1 MSLYYEKKLNREVL
15 KMHNFTYF
23 APTKLYFGKNVIENL
38 GSEIKALGDKVL
50 LVYGGGSI
58 KKTGI
63 YNVIKEQLQ
72 GCEVFELSGVDPNPR
87 VTSVNQGAAL
97 CKQHGIEVVL
107 AVGGG
112 SVMDCSK
119 AICAAAKYAGDDAWD
134 LVKNS
139 SLVKE
144 ALPLICVV
152 TIAATGSEFDCGGV
166 ISNLST
172 NEKMGL
178 VNPHLWPKVS
188 FIDPSYTCSV
198 SKYQTTAGSC
208 DIMSH
213 YMEQYFTTG
222 VNDIGDGFLETEL
235 KTVIKYTPAALEN
248 GNDYEAR
255 AHLMWAAT
263 LGCNRMTSLGNDP
276 SIFVCHAI
284 EHELSAFHDITH
296 GIGLAIITPKVMR
309 YILNDKSVNKLAQFA
324 HNVMHVENSGDAYA
338 DAKAGISALEKF
350 FASIGVPE
358 GLSNIGV
365 DDTHF
370 KAMAEH
376 ACAYNPLH
384 KAFIPLNESDV
395 EAILRQSL

>member
-1 MSLYYEKKLNREVL
+1 
-15 KMHNFTYF
+15 MHNFTYF

-63 YNVIKEQLQ
+63 YDVIKEQLQ

-87 VTSVNQGAAL
+87 VTTVNQGAAL

-107 AVGGG
+107 TVGGG

>member
-1 MSLYYEKKLNREVL
+1 
-15 KMHNFTYF
+15 MHNFTYF

-178 VNPHLWPKVS
+178 INPHLWPKVS

-263 LGCNRMTSLGNDP
+263 LGCNRMASLGNDP

-338 DAKAGISALEKF
+338 DAKAGISALEKT
-350 FASIGVPE
+350 I
-358 GLSNIGV
+358 
-365 DDTHF
+365 
-370 KAMAEH
+370 
-376 ACAYNPLH
+376 
-384 KAFIPLNESDV
+384 
-395 EAILRQSL
+395 

>member
-1 MSLYYEKKLNREVL
+1 
-15 KMHNFTYF
+15 MHNFTYF

-38 GSEIKALGDKVL
+38 GSEIKVLGDKVL

>member
-1 MSLYYEKKLNREVL
+1 M
-15 KMHNFTYF
+15 
-23 APTKLYFGKNVIENL
+23 
-38 GSEIKALGDKVL
+38 
-50 LVYGGGSI
+50 
-58 KKTGI
+58 
-63 YNVIKEQLQ
+63 
-72 GCEVFELSGVDPNPR
+72 
-87 VTSVNQGAAL
+87 
-97 CKQHGIEVVL
+97 
-107 AVGGG
+107 
-112 SVMDCSK
+112 
-119 AICAAAKYAGDDAWD
+119 
-134 LVKNS
+134 
-139 SLVKE
+139 
-144 ALPLICVV
+144 ICVV

-263 LGCNRMTSLGNDP
+263 LGCNRMASLGNDP

>member
-1 MSLYYEKKLNREVL
+1 
-15 KMHNFTYF
+15 MHNFTYF

-263 LGCNRMTSLGNDP
+263 LGCNRMASLGNDP

-284 EHELSAFHDITH
+284 EHELSAFHDITY

>member
-1 MSLYYEKKLNREVL
+1 
-15 KMHNFTYF
+15 MHNFTYF

-38 GSEIKALGDKVL
+38 GSEIKVLGDKVL

-248 GNDYEAR
+248 GNDYEVR